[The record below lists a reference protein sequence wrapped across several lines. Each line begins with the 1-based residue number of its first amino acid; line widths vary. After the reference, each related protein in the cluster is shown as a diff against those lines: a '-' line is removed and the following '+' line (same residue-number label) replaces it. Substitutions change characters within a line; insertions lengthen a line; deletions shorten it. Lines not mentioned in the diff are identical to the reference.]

1 MSVSEWL
8 TLGMQ
13 VAANIVLMAAA
24 VSRVGA
30 RLAVI
35 ETKLIY
41 VERELRMH
49 AKTNF

>member
-1 MSVSEWL
+1 MSISEWV

-13 VAANIVLMAAA
+13 VAANVVIVAVA
-24 VSRVGA
+24 VSKLHA

-49 AKTNF
+49 APSRT

>member
-1 MSVSEWL
+1 MSASEWV

-13 VAANIVLMAAA
+13 IAANVVLMAAE
-24 VSRVGA
+24 VSRLTA

-41 VERELRMH
+41 VERELRLH
-49 AKTNF
+49 APTR